1 MFSGRFIVAV
11 ISTLLEEVVL
21 VVVVLWGLPQID
33 IEIPLPG
40 LIILMALWA
49 GFAVFSYQMGSRAL
63 KRELVHN
70 LPVQVGSTGKVVR
83 RLAPDGMIKVRNE
96 LWDARSASGDIEVGE
111 EVIVTS
117 HDGLKLLVTR
127 KSAANGDNTE

>member
-1 MFSGRFIVAV
+1 MSGRLIVAI
-11 ISTLLEEVVL
+11 ISTLAEEMVL
-21 VVVVLWGLPQID
+21 VIVVLWGLPQIG

-70 LPVQVGSTGKVVR
+70 LPVSAGSTGKVVR

-96 LWDARSASGDIEVGE
+96 LWDARSASGNIEVGQ
-111 EVIVTS
+111 EVIVIG
-117 HDGLKLLVTR
+117 HDGLKLIVNR
-127 KSAANGDNTE
+127 KSIEDKS